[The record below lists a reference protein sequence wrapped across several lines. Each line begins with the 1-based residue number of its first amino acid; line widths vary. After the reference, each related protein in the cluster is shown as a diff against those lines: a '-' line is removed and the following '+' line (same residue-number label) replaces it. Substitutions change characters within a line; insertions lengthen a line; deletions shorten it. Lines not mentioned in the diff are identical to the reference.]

1 MTAGERKGFGI
12 KHTLVPSTP
21 IHGKEDGSR
30 KMTLWHSVNTSVCAK
45 RLNLVQCE
53 LTFLVGSF
61 FCTTFAPNF
70 KNTMKDKPQN
80 IAQLII
86 AAIVV
91 LGGMVLL
98 HVGIQ
103 IDPKGEIH
111 ETVLV
116 AFGEAATFAGSIL
129 GIDYHYKSRNHDN
142 NNTNP
147 Q

>member
-1 MTAGERKGFGI
+1 MRVIT
-12 KHTLVPSTP
+12 
-21 IHGKEDGSR
+21 SR
-30 KMTLWHSVNTSVCAK
+30 KHEK
-45 RLNLVQCE
+45 RQILTIRE

-61 FCTTFAPNF
+61 FYTTFAPNF

-129 GIDYHYKSRNHDN
+129 GIDYHYKSKDN
-142 NNTNP
+142 
-147 Q
+147 